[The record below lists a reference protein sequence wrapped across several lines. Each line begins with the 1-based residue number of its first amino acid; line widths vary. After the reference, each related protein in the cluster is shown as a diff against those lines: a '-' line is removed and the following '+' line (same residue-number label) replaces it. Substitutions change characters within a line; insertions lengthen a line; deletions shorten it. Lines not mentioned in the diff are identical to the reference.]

1 MSIIN
6 AVASGAIGDVPA
18 GFMRVDI
25 VCEPEQTGN
34 TVSGLTF
41 TLSSGSSTY
50 SATTGSDGR
59 VSVDVAAS
67 GTYTVTPPTLG
78 IRYIALATKTIAAES
93 TVERTLT
100 YPIDKADLITI
111 NISVITSSGN
121 VNRTITVTDYLG
133 FAQTATTADGTCS
146 FYVHHEGT
154 ISISMAAEG
163 WYGPAS
169 TTVADATFGSE
180 YNVAM

>member
-41 TLSSGSSTY
+41 TLSNGSNTY

-111 NISVITSSGN
+111 NISVTG
-121 VNRTITVTDYLG
+121 G
-133 FAQTATTADGTCS
+133 G
-146 FYVHHEGT
+146 
-154 ISISMAAEG
+154 
-163 WYGPAS
+163 
-169 TTVADATFGSE
+169 
-180 YNVAM
+180 